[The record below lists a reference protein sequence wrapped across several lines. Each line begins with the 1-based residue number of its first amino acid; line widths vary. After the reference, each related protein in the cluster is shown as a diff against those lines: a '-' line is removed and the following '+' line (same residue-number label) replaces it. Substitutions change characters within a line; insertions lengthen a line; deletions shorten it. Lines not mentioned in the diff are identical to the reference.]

1 SGRLCVG
8 NFARSKSAC
17 GDYPD
22 HVAHFPSSTRLL
34 SLWPGL
40 PVAASVFGADLSR
53 PAIRSTTPVTAAD
66 IALHRPCHAQGL
78 QWGRHAPGVQFS
90 RDLLD
95 RLHLDRASSG
105 GVSVAKISLNRSQA
119 DNRRSHV
126 FFSPH
131 V

>member
-1 SGRLCVG
+1 MVSCRNGKVVGYVSGTSL
-8 NFARSKSAC
+8 AAKA
-17 GDYPD
+17 
-22 HVAHFPSSTRLL
+22 HVAIIQTMSHFPSSTRLL

-78 QWGRHAPGVQFS
+78 QWARHAPGVQFS

-95 RLHLDRASSG
+95 RL
-105 GVSVAKISLNRSQA
+105 
-119 DNRRSHV
+119 
-126 FFSPH
+126 
-131 V
+131 